1 MNTAVILQ
9 LALRSAW
16 SRRLSLGLTL
26 SAVVLAAIL
35 LAGVERVRS
44 GARTGFETAVAGTDL
59 VVGARGAQLPLVLQ
73 SFLHLGG
80 PLPALSWPAAESLA
94 RHPAVAWSVPLSFG
108 DQHRGFPVVA
118 TSQAFFQHIRLA
130 DGKPLAW
137 RGGRRFDSVFE
148 AVIGAD
154 VARRL
159 GYALGQTLVLS
170 HGSHVDHDEHDDH
183 DHAEAGPG
191 PAAEHADKPFQVV
204 GILAPTGTPLDRG
217 VLISLESMEAI
228 HLDWQGGMPVPGVH
242 IAADQVQKFPL
253 VPDGVSAVLVGLK
266 QRNTV
271 LAAQRAFNEMPGEP
285 LTAAIP
291 AVVLD
296 ELWQALSLGERALQA
311 LAALVALVSM
321 AGLAAVILAGMAE
334 RRRELAILRS
344 LGVRPSQLV
353 CLLALEGGLIGLLGG
368 LIGLAAVQIV
378 LALAGGWL
386 QSLTGLDLASTLPG
400 KRDAVWL
407 LAMLLTSTLASLL
420 PAWQAY
426 RWSLADGLSPR

>member
-1 MNTAVILQ
+1 MNPSVILQ

-26 SAVVLAAIL
+26 CAVVLAAIL
-35 LAGVERVRS
+35 LFGVERVRS

-80 PLPALSWPAAESLA
+80 PLPELSWPAAQSLA

-159 GYALGQTLVLS
+159 GYSLAQTLVLS
-170 HGSHVDHDEHDDH
+170 HGEHDEHAD
-183 DHAEAGPG
+183 AGPG
-191 PAAEHADKPFQVV
+191 HAGEHADKPFHVV
-204 GILAPTGTPLDRG
+204 GILAPTGTPIDRS

-228 HLDWQGGMPVPGVH
+228 HLDWQGGMPLPGVH

-253 VPDGVSAVLVGLK
+253 VPEGVSAVLIGLK

-291 AVVLD
+291 AVVLE
-296 ELWQALSLGERALQA
+296 ELWQAVSLGERALQA

-344 LGVRPSQLV
+344 LGVRPTQLV
-353 CLLALEGGLIGLLGG
+353 LLLAGEGGLIGLLGG
-368 LIGLAAVQIV
+368 LIGLVGVQ
-378 LALAGGWL
+378 LALLFAGTWL
-386 QSLTGLDLASTLPG
+386 QSRTGLDLASTLPG
-400 KRDAVWL
+400 EQDAVWL
-407 LAMLLTSTLASLL
+407 LAMLLTSTVASLL